1 MSKPTRSLTSR
12 NIDPSLSWQARER
25 LLLAPFA
32 MYSSQSAGRE
42 HSEPQH
48 NYRGPFQRDRDRIL
62 HSSAFRRLS
71 GKMQVFTGDMGDYHR
86 TRLTHTNEVASL
98 ARTIGRTL
106 RLNEDLIE
114 AMALLHDIGH
124 PPFGHCGEDALQ
136 ACVKEFGGFS
146 HNAFAIELATRI
158 EQRYTSYSGL
168 NLTREVLSGQQF
180 RSRKDT
186 GVVQML
192 EIQVVD
198 SADSIA
204 YDAHDLDDALKL
216 GLLNWQQL
224 AGLGLV
230 QRARHLAPLDQ
241 SSLNNR
247 RQMLVHTLIDIQM
260 DNFLQY
266 SMGLL
271 SEASQLDCKAV
282 QEVGIQLQM
291 SPEMQSDKEEL
302 EAFLFEHVYRHPKL
316 VQVRLRAATRL
327 NQLYRLLKSYP
338 QRLPERF
345 QKWASEWGI
354 EHTVAVYLAG
364 MTDRFCDEQY
374 TSLIE
379 LGHESAQDWS

>member
-1 MSKPTRSLTSR
+1 MSKPTRSLIGR

-32 MYSSQSAGRE
+32 MFSAQSAGRE

-86 TRLTHTNEVASL
+86 TRLSHTNEVASL

-106 RLNEDLIE
+106 WLNEDLIE

-136 ACVKEFGGFS
+136 DCVKEFGGFS

-180 RSRKDT
+180 RSRKDS

-230 QRARHLAPLDQ
+230 QRARQLAPLDQ
-241 SSLNNR
+241 SSSNNR
-247 RQMLVHTLIDIQM
+247 RQLLVHTLLDIQM

-266 SMGLL
+266 SMELL
-271 SEASQLDCKAV
+271 SEAGQLDSKAV

-316 VQVRLRAATRL
+316 VEVRLRAANRL

-338 QRLPERF
+338 ERLPVRF
-345 QKWASEWGI
+345 QKWVAEWGI

-364 MTDRFCDEQY
+364 MTDRFCDDQY
-374 TSLIE
+374 TALIE
-379 LGHESAQDWS
+379 LGRESAQDWS